1 MDGKRRRVSPRTFAS
16 IATNAFTRHSAIA
29 RQLKFMA
36 SETEAEAYEMTTQL
50 KGKILR
56 EGGHQTVHKQLIDE
70 SRPRQPSEG
79 AGGPT
84 ETTP

>member
-1 MDGKRRRVSPRTFAS
+1 
-16 IATNAFTRHSAIA
+16 
-29 RQLKFMA
+29 MA

-79 AGGPT
+79 PGGPT